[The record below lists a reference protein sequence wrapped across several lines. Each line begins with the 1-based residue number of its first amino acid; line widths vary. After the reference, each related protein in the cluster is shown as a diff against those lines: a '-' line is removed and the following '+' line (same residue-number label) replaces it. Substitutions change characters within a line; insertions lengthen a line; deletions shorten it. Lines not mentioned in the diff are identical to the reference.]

1 MIILNGLHEAI
12 TVDGKTYNAN
22 MPSMGSGM
30 EAKQLA
36 GVLNYIRNSFGNTS
50 DSLVSLE
57 MAQNALDVS
66 KERDGGQVTATE
78 LNADYNID
86 LVGAPL
92 DPDALVDPKTLL
104 PVGSNE

>member
-1 MIILNGLHEAI
+1 
-12 TVDGKTYNAN
+12 
-22 MPSMGSGM
+22 
-30 EAKQLA
+30 
-36 GVLNYIRNSFGNTS
+36 
-50 DSLVSLE
+50 

-92 DPDALVDPKTLL
+92 DPETLVDPKTLL
-104 PVGSNE
+104 PVESNE